1 MQSKQKYYFYLT
13 AILGIL
19 FFVIGSVPLLSQKI
33 ALDSVSPGEDSMRD
47 TSVIQRQY
55 VRFSKDSLSA
65 PIEASWKDSMIL
77 DNKNKKLYLY
87 EEEVVHY
94 EKVELK

>member
-19 FFVIGSVPLLSQKI
+19 FFLIGSVPLLSQKI
-33 ALDSVSPGEDSMRD
+33 AIDSIPGEDSMRD

-65 PIEASWKDSMIL
+65 PIDASCKEPSPGRESKAIF
-77 DNKNKKLYLY
+77 
-87 EEEVVHY
+87 
-94 EKVELK
+94 

>member
-19 FFVIGSVPLLSQKI
+19 FFLIGTAPLLSQKI
-33 ALDSVSPGEDSMRD
+33 ALDSFPGEGSLQD
-47 TSVIQRQY
+47 TTLIQRQY

-65 PIEASWKDSMIL
+65 PIDASCKDS
-77 DNKNKKLYLY
+77 
-87 EEEVVHY
+87 
-94 EKVELK
+94 